1 MSAIKSLINEILIK
15 SFDISKSK
23 SKSKRKKNRL
33 FLFLNKLFFKLV
45 EILAGC
51 VHNNHAELW

>member
-23 SKSKRKKNRL
+23 SKRKKKQAVSFSQQTR
-33 FLFLNKLFFKLV
+33 F
-45 EILAGC
+45 
-51 VHNNHAELW
+51 